1 VKVASK
7 RLDGGER
14 VRLGF
19 ILPQIGPWAGADALR
34 LVASRAEEV
43 GYDALWV
50 TERTLFPVELQTPY
64 PGGTLPEVYKWT
76 LDPLDSLTFVA
87 AQTKLRLG
95 TSVLNLPWYSPLLLA
110 RRLTTL
116 DILSNGRLVVGL
128 GQGWSKDEY
137 DAAGASWSDR
147 GRRFEEAVE
156 ALKAV
161 WTTDPVEFRGNFYSI
176 PKSYVS
182 FKPVQK
188 PHPPIYM
195 AAYTPAAMGR
205 VARHADGWHPVGIPL
220 PNVAQVLEK
229 LRSMVDEVGR
239 DGSALELIVRANAT
253 ITEEPLDG
261 NRWDFSGSAD
271 QVGEDIAKAREI
283 GATELVIDVTFDPAV
298 KTVEDIVERLE
309 LFARIAT
316 EAGLSVGAATVGELA
331 PTDTRV

>member
-1 VKVASK
+1 MVAT
-7 RLDGGER
+7 
-14 VRLGF
+14 
-19 ILPQIGPWAGADALR
+19 LPT
-34 LVASRAEEV
+34 EV
-43 GYDALWV
+43 GRAPPQS
-50 TERTLFPVELQTPY
+50 EFQ
-64 PGGTLPEVYKWT
+64 
-76 LDPLDSLTFVA
+76 LT
-87 AQTKLRLG
+87 RSG
-95 TSVLNLPWYSPLLLA
+95 N
-110 RRLTTL
+110 TTL

-220 PNVAQVLEK
+220 PNVAQMFEK

-271 QVGEDIAKAREI
+271 QVGEDIAKARKI
-283 GATELVIDVTFDPAV
+283 GATGVGDRRDLRPCRESSRRHRRATGALRAHRDGGRP
-298 KTVEDIVERLE
+298 ER
-309 LFARIAT
+309 
-316 EAGLSVGAATVGELA
+316 GAATVGWPACRCEGRPPHQRLFTPPRAASVCLSLRRTSDFRSRA
-331 PTDTRV
+331 PPGRPSTAR